1 MSTATAPTRL
11 IFLPG
16 VGGNPAFWRAASD
29 AVALPAERVLPGWP
43 WFGVAAAADM
53 PAHTAG
59 CMQDLVDAVTPHMDQ
74 PCALIA
80 QSMGGVVAVL
90 ATLQR
95 PEHLTHLVLVATS
108 GGVPIDD
115 LHPHDWRP
123 DFMRTNPAF
132 PAWMARERW
141 DLTPQLASLRTPALL
156 LWGDADPI
164 SPVAVGERLQSLL
177 PRAQLHVLPGG
188 AHDLAQTH
196 AAAVAAHI
204 TRHLLAGGAPPPSPS
219 PTPPLRG
226 DAPAA

>member
-1 MSTATAPTRL
+1 MVRVTSTPTRL

-16 VGGNPAFWRAASD
+16 AGGNPAFWRPVSD
-29 AVALPAERVLPGWP
+29 AVTLAADRVLLGWP
-43 WFGVAAAADM
+43 WYGAASAADM
-53 PAHTAG
+53 PPSKAESLQA
-59 CMQDLVDAVTPHMDQ
+59 LVDAVTPHMDQ

-90 ATLQR
+90 AALQR

-115 LHPHDWRP
+115 LRPHDWRA
-123 DFMRTNPAF
+123 DLIRSNPAF
-132 PAWMARERW
+132 PQWMAHERW
-141 DLTPQLASLRTPALL
+141 NLAPQLASLNAPALL

-164 SPVAVGERLQSLL
+164 SPVAVGERLQALL
-177 PRAQLHVLPGG
+177 PDAPLHVLPGG

-204 TRHLLAGGAPPPSPS
+204 TRHLLEGDAPPPPA
-219 PTPPLRG
+219 PPLHCHAG
-226 DAPAA
+226 AA